1 MRRFPW
7 IRPLVTAY
15 ATDFAGVAE
24 FFAGD
29 PASPDAWART
39 IGRVQGASHP
49 REALARLVSA
59 QLERRA
65 APAEARAAARRL
77 ADPAAVAVVTGQ
89 QAGLFGGPLYTLLKA
104 ITAIQLARRVERE
117 HHVPAV
123 PVFWVDSEDHDWDEV
138 RTATVLDGEMAPVSI
153 VGGDLPG
160 AGSQPVASLVFD
172 EGITASLA
180 ALEGALTATEFTA
193 EVRTLLARHYR
204 PGAGVATA
212 FAGVIDDLLGAHGLV
227 VFDAAD
233 AAAKALVADLFTR
246 ELEQPSL
253 TARLVREAGARMAQR
268 GHEPQVVPGEDSVA
282 LFYLGDS
289 GRRAIKRHGA
299 DFTIGDVVRP
309 AAALRAEAAAHPE
322 RFSPNVLLRPIVQ
335 DRLFPTVC
343 YVAGPSELAY
353 QAQLTEAYR
362 AFGVEAPLL
371 YSRASATLADSAAL
385 KFLDRC
391 QLPLEALHARDDS
404 ALNRLLE
411 SQNPARCRPRH
422 RRHRTADRGARGRPE
437 AARRQHRPDAR
448 RRGGHDARSD
458 ARDNRQPPRQDRP
471 RPEAQGRHAPAS
483 VHSDAGAHLPGRPST
498 GTRRLGALLSQS
510 VRRARRRPAPSDA
523 APGYESALLD
533 GVVAGY
539 TAKTL

>member
-1 MRRFPW
+1 MRRLPW

-29 PASPDAWART
+29 PAEPKAWAQT
-39 IGRVQGASHP
+39 IGRVQGAPHP
-49 REALARLVSA
+49 REAIERLVSA
-59 QLERRA
+59 QLDRRA

-77 ADPAAVAVVTGQ
+77 ADPATVAVVTGQ

-104 ITAIQLARRVERE
+104 ITAIQLARRVERD

-123 PVFWVDSEDHDWDEV
+123 AVFWVDSEDHDWQEV
-138 RTATVLDGEMAPVSI
+138 RKATVLDGELSPVS
-153 VGGDLPG
+153 VVASDVPG
-160 AGSQPVASLVFD
+160 AGSRPVASLVFD

-180 ALEGALTATEFTA
+180 ALEQSLAPTEFTA
-193 EVRTLLARHYR
+193 DVKALLGRHYR
-204 PGAGVATA
+204 PGASVATA
-212 FAGVIDDLLGAHGLV
+212 FAGVIDALLGEHGLV

-233 AAAKALVADLFTR
+233 AGAKPLVADLFAR

-253 TARLVREAGARMAQR
+253 TARLVREAGARLAER

-282 LFYLGDS
+282 LFYLDES
-289 GRRAIKRHGA
+289 GRRAIKRRGA
-299 DFTIGDVVRP
+299 DFTIGDAAWP

-353 QAQLTEAYR
+353 QAQLVETYR

-385 KFLDRC
+385 KFLDRA

-411 SQNPARCRPRH
+411 TQIPPGVDRAI
-422 RRHRTADRGARGRPE
+422 ADTEQLIVERAAVLTQLVAGIDPTLSGAVDTTRDRMRETLVSLHGKIVQALKRKDDTL
-437 AARRQHRPDAR
+437 RRQFIRTRALTFPD
-448 RRGGHDARSD
+448 GHPQERAVSMPFFL
-458 ARDNRQPPRQDRP
+458 NRYGVRVGDRLL
-471 RPEAQGRHAPAS
+471 QT
-483 VHSDAGAHLPGRPST
+483 LPLDTSQHY
-498 GTRRLGALLSQS
+498 LMAL
-510 VRRARRRPAPSDA
+510 
-523 APGYESALLD
+523 
-533 GVVAGY
+533 
-539 TAKTL
+539 